1 MAAGWET
8 GGITGTVGGELNRV
22 RRRSGEVQ
30 AASRTEG
37 VDVTLSQADFNRL
50 VDEHGPTLY
59 RIAYRMMGDEHEAE
73 DMVQEAF
80 RSVWKSR
87 SRYAPGR
94 GDRAWL
100 ASILRRRVI
109 DRWRKRPPPSPLADD
124 SPLEIEVAGEE
135 PFADEFTDEVQAALN
150 RLPDELRETLLLVV
164 VGELTHQEVADL
176 LQIPLGTVLSRVSRA
191 RSRLREYL
199 MENAQT

>member
-1 MAAGWET
+1 M
-8 GGITGTVGGELNRV
+8 
-22 RRRSGEVQ
+22 Q
-30 AASRTEG
+30 AASPTEE
-37 VDVTLSQADFNRL
+37 VVVTLSQADFNRL
-50 VDEHGPTLY
+50 VEEHGPTLY
-59 RIAYRMMGDEHEAE
+59 RMAYRMMGDEHEAE

-87 SRYAPGR
+87 SRYTPGR

-109 DRWRKRPPPSPLADD
+109 DRWRKRPPPAPLSDD

-191 RSRLREYL
+191 RSRLRDYL
-199 MENAQT
+199 LENART